1 MSIAVLRAFI
11 SKRKQEHE
19 EYLLKKAKGAKKA
32 SENDSSEMAVEEVDN
47 KTPPEDHKLN
57 GKCELAEETSPGESC
72 TTMEGSVKIDEECG
86 ADAEQ
91 VDDSEGKRPAEL
103 EPPRVLEVP
112 FAPLDIL
119 YITHLC
125 YSSITIT
132 IVNSIPDLT
141 YLLSLQVESEIRL
154 MYFTIFAFSTS

>member
-1 MSIAVLRAFI
+1 MNIHSFWFCDFQVNNRDLSIAVLRAFI

-19 EYLLKKAKGAKKA
+19 EYLSKKAKGAKKA
-32 SENDSSEMAVEEVDN
+32 SENDTSEMAVEEVDN
-47 KTPPEDHKLN
+47 KTPLEDHKSN

-86 ADAEQ
+86 ADEEQ

-112 FAPLDIL
+112 FAPLDVL

-125 YSSITIT
+125 YSRITIT
-132 IVNSIPDLT
+132 C
-141 YLLSLQVESEIRL
+141 
-154 MYFTIFAFSTS
+154 